1 MTSNRTEASY
11 IISLHQLI
19 NTNTSKFCSI
29 ASYIGPT
36 LVVVDIQT
44 LTSSTAGSCR
54 KKNQETRKTRRIQI
68 FHPASTTYPHSQL
81 FPQQKTQSTNHRH
94 QNKTKNNTKKLVI
107 IHTMTFDRTK
117 ET

>member
-44 LTSSTAGSCR
+44 LTVLLQAPVAKRIKKQEKPDVYKFSTPPPLLTHTLNFFLNR
-54 KKNQETRKTRRIQI
+54 KHNQQTTDTKTKQ
-68 FHPASTTYPHSQL
+68 
-81 FPQQKTQSTNHRH
+81 
-94 QNKTKNNTKKLVI
+94 KNNTKKLVI